1 MPFSGCVY
9 SMCGIKKGKCFHKL
23 FCFVIEFNDTVAT
36 HIALSLPV
44 VTVRKVL
51 YYDLLV
57 VVAED

>member
-1 MPFSGCVY
+1 
-9 SMCGIKKGKCFHKL
+9 MCGIKKGKCFHKL